1 MNQSVTV
8 LVILLLA
15 VSYLDADEIPGPVAS
30 ALNQH
35 CADCHTGPSSKGG
48 LDLATLTF
56 NLDDRKVRDRWV
68 LIHDRIKKGEMPP
81 GSEGL
86 PVSERLVITN
96 ALRGP
101 VARADRADIKL
112 HGRV

>member
-15 VSYLDADEIPGPVAS
+15 VSCLDADEIPGPVAS

-68 LIHDRIKKGEMPP
+68 LIHESDQ
-81 GSEGL
+81 
-86 PVSERLVITN
+86 ERRDAT
-96 ALRGP
+96 RFRRSP
-101 VARADRADIKL
+101 CFRAAGNYQRLTRACRQ
-112 HGRV
+112 GRSR